1 MKKLWYKP
9 EGFKDFIQQMKDE
22 GMSLPMYVN
31 HQSMDVP
38 IGKWTE
44 LKITDIGL
52 VAKGEMFDTSKAK
65 DVSTVMRD
73 GSILR
78 SVSITA
84 YPMDYAYENM
94 TFLTEDGEE
103 DLENGKY
110 LSFKKASVAEVSIVD
125 QPANKQTKILSIEKR
140 SLESKLRS
148 IEGVSK
154 ALAKKNIFR

>member
-1 MKKLWYKP
+1 MLNAEDFLRLKKELNIVSEGQILNSTISENENGMVIKNIEALVTTWGKRENANHGKLWYKP

-84 YPMDYAYENM
+84 YP
-94 TFLTEDGEE
+94 
-103 DLENGKY
+103 NG
-110 LSFKKASVAEVSIVD
+110 
-125 QPANKQTKILSIEKR
+125 
-140 SLESKLRS
+140 LRLR
-148 IEGVSK
+148 EHDFP
-154 ALAKKNIFR
+154 N